1 MQLDLGTK
9 IKELRLRD
17 GRTQENVAQVL
28 GVTAQAVSRW
38 ERWVRDCGR

>member
-1 MQLDLGTK
+1 MKITIGEK

-17 GRTQENVAQVL
+17 ARKQDDLAIAV

-38 ERWVRDCGR
+38 EAGVSQS